1 MADLVTEAGF
11 PPGVINIVAATREA
25 SAHLVAHP
33 DVDMVTF
40 TGSTEVGKKIGEVC
54 GAQVKRCVLELGGK
68 SAAIILDDAD
78 LDTAVP
84 MVVALGAGTT
94 QGENCT
100 CMSRILAPR
109 SQYDE
114 IAARVTE
121 AFKTLKVG
129 DPHED
134 DTVVGPLVTEAHR
147 ERVLGYIKTAVEEGA
162 TVAFGGGIPEH
173 LDAGLVRRA
182 DAADERQQRL
192 DGRPGGDLRARHRR

>member
-54 GAQVKRCVLELGGK
+54 AAQVKRCVLELGGK

-78 LDTAVP
+78 LETALP
-84 MVVALGAGTT
+84 MVVAPRCRDDPGRELRVHEPDPGA
-94 QGENCT
+94 
-100 CMSRILAPR
+100 
-109 SQYDE
+109 E
-114 IAARVTE
+114 IAVRRDRGKGHRGVRG
-121 AFKTLKVG
+121 LKVG

-134 DTVVGPLVTEAHR
+134 DTVVGPMITEAHR

-162 TVAFGGGIPEH
+162 TVAFGG
-173 LDAGLVRRA
+173 RRA
-182 DAADERQQRL
+182 RAH
-192 DGRPGGDLRARHRR
+192 GRRAGTSSRRC